1 MKQYPAI
8 LLSILATVALTPP
21 LSWAS
26 GEWLDSPAKPWN
38 RPGQS
43 VPRAPEDLDRD
54 EIPPNCGSSGRPAA
68 TGEERLVALAGWRLF
83 ASSRDGRGVTVI
95 GGAGT
100 VDGMCRPDQYQD
112 FVFVNG
118 KFAGTIS
125 PTLMNARSDG
135 GAVKITFPAAVKILV
150 EFSRFTDK
158 DPLCCPSRISEG
170 TFEIRYEGGKPVVV
184 LTGVKTRR
192 T

>member
-1 MKQYPAI
+1 
-8 LLSILATVALTPP
+8 
-21 LSWAS
+21 
-26 GEWLDSPAKPWN
+26 
-38 RPGQS
+38 
-43 VPRAPEDLDRD
+43 
-54 EIPPNCGSSGRPAA
+54 
-68 TGEERLVALAGWRLF
+68 
-83 ASSRDGRGVTVI
+83 
-95 GGAGT
+95 
-100 VDGMCRPDQYQD
+100 MCRPDLYQD

-135 GAVKITFPAAVKILV
+135 GAVKIAFPAAVKILV

-184 LTGVKTRR
+184 LTGVRTRS

>member
-1 MKQYPAI
+1 MKRHWAVLVFI
-8 LLSILATVALTPP
+8 LVASTLSLTI
-21 LSWAS
+21 SWAS

-54 EIPPNCGSSGRPAA
+54 EIPPICGSSGRPAA
-68 TGEERLVALAGWRLF
+68 TAEERVVALAGWRLF

-100 VDGMCRPDQYQD
+100 VDGMCRPDLYQE

-118 KFAGTIS
+118 TFAGTVS
-125 PTLMNARSDG
+125 PILMNARSDG
-135 GAVKITFPAAVKILV
+135 GAVKITFPAAVEILV
-150 EFSRFTDK
+150 EFSRYTDK
-158 DPLCCPSRISEG
+158 DALCCPSRISEG
-170 TFEIRYEGGKPVVV
+170 TFEVRYEGGKPVVV
-184 LTGVKTRR
+184 LTGIRTRP